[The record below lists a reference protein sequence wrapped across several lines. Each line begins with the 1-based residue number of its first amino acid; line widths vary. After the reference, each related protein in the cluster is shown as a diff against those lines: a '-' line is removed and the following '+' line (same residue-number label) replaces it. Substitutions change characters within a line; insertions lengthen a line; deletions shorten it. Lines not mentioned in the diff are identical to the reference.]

1 MDAQSSHFRSLY
13 HLEEV
18 ILVGGRSEYQFS
30 PKYEGKLV
38 SAKCSL

>member
-1 MDAQSSHFRSLY
+1 MNSQSSHFRSLY

-18 ILVGGRSEYQFS
+18 ILVGEKSEYQPS
-30 PKYEGKLV
+30 SKHEGKLV